1 MITLTVFPI
10 NFASVSVA
18 LGRRENTDGEMDKR
32 KNKNKHEDI
41 YSSFVPMNVILQ
53 MKTNKI
59 FNKIMAL
66 REELI

>member
-32 KNKNKHEDI
+32 KNKNKHEEI
-41 YSSFVPMNVILQ
+41 YSSFVPIQ
-53 MKTNKI
+53 M
-59 FNKIMAL
+59 
-66 REELI
+66 